1 MVAGNLARKMNT
13 EPELE
18 VHISESPIKWCSVSL
33 SDMVSRGKRLEASV
47 FDVDAKQARESVYRG
62 KYGTVILYGDSGL
75 IETAYYPGW
84 MQRSRLK
91 RIWCDKPYGEGF
103 YLPSQMTDLYPVPEK
118 HISRLADCDMDEL
131 RLKENTLLLT
141 RSGTIG
147 NISYVSKTLAGCV
160 FSDDVI
166 RVTFKKEYD
175 LGYVYTY
182 LKSKVGSL
190 ILQTN
195 GYGSVITHVEP
206 DHLAEVP
213 VPNAPVGVRQH
224 IHNLIAQSYAL
235 RDESNEMID
244 NATNLMTAELHLPAI
259 HDLQKKA
266 ASVSTYD
273 VKLSNMNLRL
283 DASYHVP
290 VVDAIIAHLKEN
302 VAEVT
307 TVGDSRI
314 SEAVILPGRFSRVYV
329 EEGYGRVLIGGK
341 QLGELDPSGKKYL
354 SNTKHDKILSK
365 LEVRENT
372 TLITRSGTI
381 GKIAFVPK
389 HWEHW
394 IPSDHII
401 RAVPANKD
409 IAGYLY
415 IFLASDYGRTLI
427 TRYTYGSVVDEID
440 DDHVRQI
447 PIPLLRNKDVQQQIN
462 ALALESNAKR
472 YEAYKLEQEALHI
485 MNEEVIFAK

>member
-147 NISYVSKTLAGCV
+147 NISYVSKTWAGCV

-302 VAEVT
+302 AAEVT

>member
-13 EPELE
+13 TPEPE
-18 VHISESPIKWCSVSL
+18 VHISESPVKWCSVSL
-33 SDMVSRGKRLEASV
+33 SDMISRRKRLEASV
-47 FDVDAKQARESVYRG
+47 FDVEARQAWEIVKSG
-62 KYGTVILYGDSGL
+62 KYKTTPICGSNGL
-75 IETAYYPGW
+75 ATAYTCG
-84 MQRSRLK
+84 RFK
-91 RIWCDKPYGEGF
+91 RIWVDKSDLPIFQPSSITDIKPTPDG
-103 YLPSQMTDLYPVPEK
+103 YLSKRTKTD
-118 HISRLADCDMDEL
+118 IDAL
-131 RLKENTLLLT
+131 RVHRGQVLLT
-141 RSGTIG
+141 CSGTIG
-147 NISYVSKTLAGCV
+147 KVAYVSGTLDNAILSHDLLRITCPNPYDAG
-160 FSDDVI
+160 F
-166 RVTFKKEYD
+166 
-175 LGYVYTY
+175 LYTY
-182 LKSKVGSL
+182 LKTNVGSK
-190 ILQTN
+190 ILLTN
-195 GYGSVITHVEP
+195 SYGAVITHIEAEHLETVLIP
-206 DHLAEVP
+206 D
-213 VPNAPVGVRQH
+213 APIVQKQR
-224 IHNLIAQSYAL
+224 IHDLIARSYAL

-244 NATNLMTAELHLPAI
+244 KATSLMTAELHLPAI
-259 HDLQKKA
+259 HEFQKVSA
-266 ASVSTYD
+266 PVSTFD

-290 VVDAIIAHLKEN
+290 AVDAIVAHFKEN
-302 VAEVT
+302 AAEVT

-354 SNTKHDKILSK
+354 SNTKHDKIFSK

-447 PIPLLRNKDVQQQIN
+447 PIPLLRNQDVQQQIN
-462 ALALESNAKR
+462 SLALESNTKR
-472 YEAYKLEQEALHI
+472 YEAYKLEQAALRI

>member
-1 MVAGNLARKMNT
+1 
-13 EPELE
+13 
-18 VHISESPIKWCSVSL
+18 
-33 SDMVSRGKRLEASV
+33 
-47 FDVDAKQARESVYRG
+47 
-62 KYGTVILYGDSGL
+62 
-75 IETAYYPGW
+75 
-84 MQRSRLK
+84 
-91 RIWCDKPYGEGF
+91 
-103 YLPSQMTDLYPVPEK
+103 
-118 HISRLADCDMDEL
+118 
-131 RLKENTLLLT
+131 
-141 RSGTIG
+141 
-147 NISYVSKTLAGCV
+147 
-160 FSDDVI
+160 
-166 RVTFKKEYD
+166 
-175 LGYVYTY
+175 
-182 LKSKVGSL
+182 
-190 ILQTN
+190 
-195 GYGSVITHVEP
+195 
-206 DHLAEVP
+206 
-213 VPNAPVGVRQH
+213 
-224 IHNLIAQSYAL
+224 
-235 RDESNEMID
+235 
-244 NATNLMTAELHLPAI
+244 
-259 HDLQKKA
+259 
-266 ASVSTYD
+266 
-273 VKLSNMNLRL
+273 MNLRL

-302 VAEVT
+302 AAEVT

>member
-1 MVAGNLARKMNT
+1 
-13 EPELE
+13 
-18 VHISESPIKWCSVSL
+18 
-33 SDMVSRGKRLEASV
+33 
-47 FDVDAKQARESVYRG
+47 
-62 KYGTVILYGDSGL
+62 
-75 IETAYYPGW
+75 
-84 MQRSRLK
+84 
-91 RIWCDKPYGEGF
+91 
-103 YLPSQMTDLYPVPEK
+103 
-118 HISRLADCDMDEL
+118 
-131 RLKENTLLLT
+131 
-141 RSGTIG
+141 
-147 NISYVSKTLAGCV
+147 
-160 FSDDVI
+160 
-166 RVTFKKEYD
+166 
-175 LGYVYTY
+175 
-182 LKSKVGSL
+182 
-190 ILQTN
+190 
-195 GYGSVITHVEP
+195 
-206 DHLAEVP
+206 
-213 VPNAPVGVRQH
+213 
-224 IHNLIAQSYAL
+224 
-235 RDESNEMID
+235 
-244 NATNLMTAELHLPAI
+244 
-259 HDLQKKA
+259 
-266 ASVSTYD
+266 
-273 VKLSNMNLRL
+273 MNLRL

-302 VAEVT
+302 AAEVT

-381 GKIAFVPK
+381 GKVAFVPK

-401 RAVPANKD
+401 RAVPANKN

-415 IFLASDYGRTLI
+415 IFLASDYGRILI

-472 YEAYKLEQEALHI
+472 YEAYKLEQEALYI